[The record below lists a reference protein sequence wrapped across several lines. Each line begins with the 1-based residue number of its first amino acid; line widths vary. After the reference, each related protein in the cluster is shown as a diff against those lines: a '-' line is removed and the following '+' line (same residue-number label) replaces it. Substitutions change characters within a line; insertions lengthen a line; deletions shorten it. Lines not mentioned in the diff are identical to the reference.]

1 MNGLDK
7 IIARMESDIRAEC
20 DALAANAAENAAAI
34 RRDYQAQAD
43 AAARDSA
50 QRAQTQAAEHLEHLN
65 GSSQLACRQRVLAAK
80 QQLIDEAFARTA
92 QALAALP
99 QADYIDLLAALAAE
113 NGSGDEELLLSA
125 RDREAVGA
133 AGGGAGT
140 ASKPRRPGSPADARQ
155 KILHLL
161 ALESERGF
169 VGHVLADAAAAA
181 FIDWAERLGAVRAFF
196 QQFFHAAKS
205 VALFRLDDA
214 HQRAFA
220 GKKAGN
226 EYGDALMAADAL
238 SILTEGFAGHF
249 KALVS
254 GKHGMLL
261 FESWEVA

>member
-125 RDREAVGA
+125 HDRETVGA
-133 AGGGAGT
+133 AVVDAANAKRPGAAFRLSDETRDTGGGLVL
-140 ASKPRRPGSPADARQ
+140 RRDRVELNCSFTEKLRQ
-155 KILHLL
+155 LRQE
-161 ALESERGF
+161 ESS
-169 VGHVLADAAAAA
+169 
-181 FIDWAERLGAVRAFF
+181 AVA
-196 QQFFHAAKS
+196 Q
-205 VALFRLDDA
+205 
-214 HQRAFA
+214 
-220 GKKAGN
+220 
-226 EYGDALMAADAL
+226 
-238 SILTEGFAGHF
+238 
-249 KALVS
+249 
-254 GKHGMLL
+254 LL
-261 FESWEVA
+261 FD

>member
-133 AGGGAGT
+133 AVVDAANARKPGASFRLSGETWDTGGGLVL
-140 ASKPRRPGSPADARQ
+140 RRGRVELNCSFTEKLRQLRQEESSAVAR
-155 KILHLL
+155 
-161 ALESERGF
+161 
-169 VGHVLADAAAAA
+169 
-181 FIDWAERLGAVRAFF
+181 
-196 QQFFHAAKS
+196 
-205 VALFRLDDA
+205 
-214 HQRAFA
+214 
-220 GKKAGN
+220 
-226 EYGDALMAADAL
+226 
-238 SILTEGFAGHF
+238 
-249 KALVS
+249 
-254 GKHGMLL
+254 LL
-261 FESWEVA
+261 FD